1 MIPTRDQYERG
12 FLAGLEFGR
21 ITALTCYG
29 AIDAEAM
36 RFKNYLDGVFKDA
49 IAEGEA
55 DPEALR
61 RRLLQAWHDRPLP
74 SAEIVSLSDVRASMK
89 GAA

>member
-1 MIPTRDQYERG
+1 MARDTYERG

-21 ITALTCYG
+21 IQALTCYD

-36 RFKNYLDGVFKDA
+36 RFKRFLDDEFQKV

-55 DPEALR
+55 DPDALR
-61 RRLLQAWHDRPLP
+61 RRLLQAWNDRPLP
-74 SAEIVSLSDVRASMK
+74 SAEIVSLADVRATMK

>member
-1 MIPTRDQYERG
+1 MARDTYERG

-21 ITALTCYG
+21 LHALTCYD

-36 RFKNYLDGVFKDA
+36 RFKRFLSDEFEKA

-55 DPEALR
+55 DPAALR

-74 SAEIVSLSDVRASMK
+74 SAEIVSLVDVRAAVK